1 MSLALSTNTAASTP
15 APLSSRPRA
24 HRPGRLLAREAGFTL
39 IELELLVVLIVMG
52 ILLGIAISSY
62 VGARERGELAV
73 AQPRVR
79 VIIPSIEAYAAD
91 EGTYAGMTVAI
102 LRARYDRSLDDAS
115 YRFGRLTSS
124 SYCVQST
131 AGGQTWRKP
140 APGEPIAA
148 GACP

>member
-1 MSLALSTNTAASTP
+1 MNPALSTNTAASTP
-15 APLSSRPRA
+15 APLSSRSRA

-39 IELELLVVLIVMG
+39 IELLVALIVMG

-62 VGARERGELAV
+62 VGARSRGELAV
-73 AQPRVR
+73 AQSRVR

-115 YRFGRLTSS
+115 YRFGTLTSS